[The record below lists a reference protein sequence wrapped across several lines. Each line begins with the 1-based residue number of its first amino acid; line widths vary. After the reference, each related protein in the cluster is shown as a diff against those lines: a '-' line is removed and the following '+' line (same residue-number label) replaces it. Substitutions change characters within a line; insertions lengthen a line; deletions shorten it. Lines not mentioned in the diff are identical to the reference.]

1 PIMVQT
7 LSIAVCISDGVT
19 LSDFITPIEILA
31 SLNDAD
37 HPVFGPAMGEVPYR
51 VTIEYLAPTV
61 DPVVSVKGRNAPTF
75 NPTLTYPDALASG
88 KQFDIIWVPAEHG
101 IPPEEI
107 AFIAQQAPKAKYVMS
122 VCGGAVQLAFA
133 GVLAGK
139 RATTNK
145 AYYREIVVRKSL
157 SNIEWVPQARWV
169 VDGKVWTSSGVAA
182 GEPFQKNTSSL
193 VDKALAFVEP
203 LAGTKVARYIRG
215 GIEIPEV
222 TEKDDPFAKFHG
234 LV

>member
-1 PIMVQT
+1 MPET
-7 LSIAVCISDGVT
+7 LSIAVCVSDEVT

-37 HPVFGPAMGEVPYR
+37 DPVFGAGMPEVSHR
-51 VTIEYLAPTV
+51 VTLDYLAPTM
-61 DPVVSVKGRNAPTF
+61 DPVVSVKGRLAPTF
-75 NPTLTYPDALASG
+75 NPTLTYADVLASG
-88 KQFDIIWVPAEHG
+88 KQFDVIWVPAGPVPDFTTGESR
-101 IPPEEI
+101 IPKDEI

-122 VCGGAVQLAFA
+122 VCGGAIQLAFA

-145 AYYREIVVRKSL
+145 ALYRMIVAATPKD
-157 SNIEWVPQARWV
+157 IQWVPQARWV

-182 GEPFQKNTSSL
+182 GS
-193 VDKALAFVEP
+193 DMALAFVEH
-203 LAGTKVARYIRG
+203 LAGAKVARFIRG
-215 GIEIPEV
+215 VIEIPEV
-222 TEKDDPFAKFHG
+222 TEKDDPFATFHG

>member
-1 PIMVQT
+1 MVQT
-7 LSIAVCISDGVT
+7 LSIAVCVSDEVT

-37 HPVFGPAMGEVPYR
+37 HPVFGPAMGEVAYR
-51 VTIEYLAPTV
+51 VAIDYISPTL
-61 DPVVSVKGRNAPTF
+61 DPVVSVKGLSAPTF
-75 NPTLTYPDALASG
+75 NPTLTYAGALASG
-88 KQFDIIWVPAEHG
+88 KQFDIIWFPAGPILNFATGENR

-122 VCGGAVQLAFA
+122 VCGGAIQLAFA

-145 AYYREIVVRKSL
+145 AAYRGIVAHTPKD
-157 SNIEWVPQARWV
+157 IQWVPQARWV
-169 VDGKVWTSSGVAA
+169 VDGNVWTSSGVTA
-182 GEPFQKNTSSL
+182 GS
-193 VDKALAFVEP
+193 DMALAFVEHI
-203 LAGTKVARYIRG
+203 AGRQVAQYIRG
-215 GIEIPEV
+215 AIEIPEV